1 MNLLQYFIKMSS
13 QEQYLTNKI
22 FVEYYNKLVIEM
34 NKIIKRVD
42 KLEKNF
48 ESILPNNSA
57 SINNESTDNRRSSL
71 NNEDRQNKKKNNKK
85 KTNISKRKNEQ
96 FKVNQQNSKTQENFM
111 SNTVNNIT
119 NIFTKDNE
127 INYYQSTPYQPEK
140 SNMLTDRN
148 KINNVS
154 NFNNL
159 TNYNNLCTRINN
171 NPKLIDYSE
180 FSFKNILSVSTKTN
194 LHLKNQKSVLPP
206 TIQSITSPKQSLS
219 KKDNEKKLP
228 IPVSQKNSKI
238 SSDIIKT
245 TEETNLLLVNII
257 PNFNKIIKN
266 KKIDFNLLYKATKDG
281 DEIKIFHKLCDKQ
294 KNIVVAIETKNGCR
308 FGGYTKIGF
317 DSDEESKK
325 DDAAF
330 LFSFDKMKIYK
341 IKKDSVAIACFSKS
355 GPCFFG
361 TKSDTIHIV
370 DKFFE
375 NFSHTDKKNSIY
387 EGMEED
393 YELNKGEDKFL
404 IRELEIF
411 KIEIE

>member
-1 MNLLQYFIKMSS
+1 MT
-13 QEQYLTNKI
+13 ET
-22 FVEYYNKLVIEM
+22 
-34 NKIIKRVD
+34 
-42 KLEKNF
+42 
-48 ESILPNNSA
+48 SA
-57 SINNESTDNRRSSL
+57 
-71 NNEDRQNKKKNNKK
+71 QA
-85 KTNISKRKNEQ
+85 
-96 FKVNQQNSKTQENFM
+96 KTQENFM